1 MEDKRFPADEPD
13 AVEEPKFDRYGNP
26 IPEDPSFEEMEE
38 ILREIEYRRSQPEIV
53 IRLEIQPFR
62 F

>member
-1 MEDKRFPADEPD
+1 MEDKRFQ
-13 AVEEPKFDRYGNP
+13 EE

-38 ILREIEYRRSQPEIV
+38 ILREIKHFNALSEAL
-53 IRLEIQPFR
+53 IRIEFGITR